1 MVGFVPL
8 ELLRNWWN
16 RRFVAAREGSA
27 SWSVHLR
34 AFLLPKGTGEAWI
47 RPSVADLS
55 SILSVENR
63 AGAASHHRLQKRL
76 RQDIAFQRGNPRLA
90 SARMMLG
97 TETNRSLHA
106 RNGANIPASPH
117 GLGDLERMEHGK
129 LANGTGHKPVG
140 HSPAP
145 ALRDQMDVKRSAGE
159 KTARKKAAPK
169 KAESARPLLKEMGSK
184 AKSDQLVCRYCG
196 SDDLAPSFIK
206 RRDRRCRKCFSK
218 RYGSAAGTRKA
229 KVKK

>member
-1 MVGFVPL
+1 M
-8 ELLRNWWN
+8 R
-16 RRFVAAREGSA
+16 
-27 SWSVHLR
+27 
-34 AFLLPKGTGEAWI
+34 
-47 RPSVADLS
+47 
-55 SILSVENR
+55 
-63 AGAASHHRLQKRL
+63 
-76 RQDIAFQRGNPRLA
+76 
-90 SARMMLG
+90 G
-97 TETNRSLHA
+97 TERTS
-106 RNGANIPASPH
+106 PASPH
-117 GLGDLERMEHGK
+117 GLGDLRGMEHGK

-169 KAESARPLLKEMGSK
+169 KAESTRPLLKEMGSK

-218 RYGSAAGTRKA
+218 RYGSAAGTR
-229 KVKK
+229 